1 MEWVETTG
9 KSIEEAKDRALD
21 LLGVD
26 ERDAEFEVVEE
37 AKVGFLG
44 RMKNPA
50 RVRARVRPAAPRA
63 KTERRDRRKRSDEPR
78 ASRSRQRGGKTSNDA
93 ADQEQGTNTDLE
105 DAVSEADG
113 SPRAG
118 EVQPDAGAAGAGGDE
133 TSAAPARQGERSGS
147 SNRRRR
153 GRRGGGSGTSSEKQ
167 AQTQAASTQDDKG
180 TAMTELSLAE
190 QGRVVSEFLDGL
202 VAAFGLEATT
212 SWEEVDEDNVE
223 VRVDGTNLGL
233 LVGPKG
239 RTLQAVT
246 DVARSVVVRHADG
259 ISPGRVHIDVAG
271 YRQRR
276 REALARFTRD
286 VVQQVLDSG
295 TARALE
301 PMSPADRKVVHD
313 TVNELDGVV
322 STSEGEEPNRRVVI
336 NPE

>member
-1 MEWVETTG
+1 
-9 KSIEEAKDRALD
+9 
-21 LLGVD
+21 
-26 ERDAEFEVVEE
+26 
-37 AKVGFLG
+37 
-44 RMKNPA
+44 
-50 RVRARVRPAAPRA
+50 APRP

-78 ASRSRQRGGKTSNDA
+78 PARSRQRGAKASTKG
-93 ADQEQGTNTDLE
+93 ADHEPGTNTELD
-105 DAVSEADG
+105 DAVSAGAE
-113 SPRAG
+113 SPRAS
-118 EVQPDAGAAGAGGDE
+118 EVEPNGDSERAGGNE
-133 TSAAPARQGERSGS
+133 SSAPPARQGERSGS

-153 GRRGGGSGTSSEKQ
+153 GRRGSGSGTSSDKQ
-167 AQTQAASTQDDKG
+167 AQTQTASTQDDKG

-223 VRVDGTNLGL
+223 VRVDGVNLGL

-276 REALARFTRD
+276 RD
-286 VVQQVLDSG
+286 
-295 TARALE
+295 
-301 PMSPADRKVVHD
+301 
-313 TVNELDGVV
+313 
-322 STSEGEEPNRRVVI
+322 
-336 NPE
+336 